1 MSEVLRLL
9 ILGAHPDDAEFH
21 AGGLATIYR
30 SLGHQVRIISL
41 TNGDA
46 GHHELS
52 GPALAARRAEEM
64 RAAAA
69 TIGAEQAMWQHH
81 DGCLEATLALR
92 WQVIRELRTFAPDL
106 VLTHR
111 DNDYHPDH
119 RACGHVVRDAS
130 YLVTVPAIVPEAP
143 ILRHAPVIAYLP
155 DRFTRPNA
163 LRGDVVID
171 VERELETIVD
181 MLACHRSQGV
191 RMATFQSRRARGN
204 ACRRT
209 RAARVGATVVPRLS
223 ASAGRSL
230 SPGTGQHLRPSA
242 RRRNPLRRNLR
253 NQRIRDTTRPQSP
266 PAPFPIPANALK
278 RRLHHGRG

>member
-1 MSEVLRLL
+1 
-9 ILGAHPDDAEFH
+9 
-21 AGGLATIYR
+21 
-30 SLGHQVRIISL
+30 
-41 TNGDA
+41 
-46 GHHELS
+46 
-52 GPALAARRAEEM
+52 
-64 RAAAA
+64 
-69 TIGAEQAMWQHH
+69 MWQHH

-130 YLVTVPAIVPEAP
+130 YLVTVPAIVPEVP

-155 DRFTRPNA
+155 DRFTRPNS
-163 LRGDVVID
+163 LRGDVVVD

-181 MLACHRSQGV
+181 MLACHRSQVFEWLPFNRGV
-191 RMATFQSRRARGN
+191 LDEVPVDEQ
-204 ACRRT
+204 
-209 RAARVGATVVPRLS
+209 AAAPMGAPVVPRLS

-242 RRRNPLRRNLR
+242 GEEIHYAEIFEISEYAAPLDPKAR
-253 NQRIRDTTRPQSP
+253 QRLFSFLPTP
-266 PAPFPIPANALK
+266 
-278 RRLHHGRG
+278 